1 MNSTLSKV
9 VIFAVGAAIG
19 SAVTWKL
26 VKTKYERIANEE
38 IAEMREYIRKK
49 QEPKE
54 AVESEPLESKPFGVE
69 PSIIDIP
76 DVDKSEYVKLA
87 QGYLNGIQDI
97 IEKGGEEQMKDE
109 DAPYVITPEEFAH
122 NDDYDIVSLVCYA
135 DKVLEDDNGDI
146 VRNVNELFD
155 EDFLDHFGE
164 FDEDSVYVRND
175 VLKIDYEILLDVRTY
190 ADANSVNSH
199 KDDE

>member
-9 VIFAVGAAIG
+9 VIFAVGAAVG

-38 IAEMREYIRKK
+38 IAEMREYVRNK
-49 QEPKE
+49 QDNKE
-54 AVESEPLESKPFGVE
+54 VEVKPLESKPFGAE
-69 PSIIDIP
+69 PSIVDIEE
-76 DVDKSEYVKLA
+76 VDKSEYVKLA
-87 QGYLNGIQDI
+87 QTYLNGIQETM
-97 IEKGGEEQMKDE
+97 EKGGEEQMKDD
-109 DAPYVITPEEFAH
+109 DAPYVITPEEFAQ

-146 VRNVNELFD
+146 VQNVNDLFD
-155 EDFLDHFGE
+155 EDYLDHFGE

>member
-9 VIFAVGAAIG
+9 IVFAVGAAVG

-38 IAEMREYIRKK
+38 IAEMREYVRKK
-49 QEPKE
+49 QEVKE
-54 AVESEPLESKPFGVE
+54 ESEPKKIKLDE
-69 PSIIDIP
+69 SIIDIP

-87 QGYLNGIQDI
+87 QGYLNGISDI
-97 IEKGGEEQMKDE
+97 TEKGGDEQME
-109 DAPYVITPEEFAH
+109 DDDRPYVIAPEDFAE

-135 DKVLEDDNGDI
+135 DKVVEDDQGNI
-146 VRNVNELFD
+146 VQDVNELFD